1 MNRDW
6 VATPPPSSCTV
17 LMNEHAHA
25 RTHTHSRTHAHMHQ
39 RLTIHLLPH
48 LKNLDGSSEKA
59 RNYLLLRATHRIKQE
74 KCLPWSCLSERKW
87 GISWERIN
95 SFKLNRIPDFL
106 QPGQS
111 CLFSREGSISQA
123 YFKCSGWS
131 QGPGNLR
138 HPPPPPAE
146 VWFGIGF
153 IMQLLSSGHLYF
165 SICEMGR
172 RPVLSATVTPL
183 KFLSLWEHIDRE
195 LWASGDLPW
204 GKLIDGT

>member
-1 MNRDW
+1 MFNEQGL
-6 VATPPPSSCTV
+6 SCYPTSV
-17 LMNEHAHA
+17 FMYSAHEWA
-25 RTHTHSRTHAHMHQ
+25 CTRAHTHSCTHAHMHQ

-138 HPPPPPAE
+138 HP
-146 VWFGIGF
+146 
-153 IMQLLSSGHLYF
+153 
-165 SICEMGR
+165 
-172 RPVLSATVTPL
+172 RPRSPL
-183 KFLSLWEHIDRE
+183 KSDLELALLCSSSPQVTCTFPSVKWEEDLSWVPQ
-195 LWASGDLPW
+195 SPP
-204 GKLIDGT
+204 

>member
-1 MNRDW
+1 MFNEQGL
-6 VATPPPSSCTV
+6 SCYPTSV
-17 LMNEHAHA
+17 FMYSAHEWA
-25 RTHTHSRTHAHMHQ
+25 CTRAHTHSCTHAHMHQ

-106 QPGQS
+106 QSGQS

-138 HPPPPPAE
+138 TPPPE

-183 KFLSLWEHIDRE
+183 KFLSLWEHINRE